1 MRIFGGYLNDT
12 LVDDFQTAGRARGSG
27 GHRALPLLL
36 LVEDFE
42 ELYELYS
49 DFLAGAGYAVEGTN
63 NGVEAVA
70 EARRLSPNL
79 ILMDLA
85 LPRMNGWEA
94 IELLKSE
101 SATCSIPIIALT
113 GHVKQRFGEL
123 ARRAGADVVLL
134 KPCPLNTLLGEIERL
149 LGHHA
154 PARNP

>member
-1 MRIFGGYLNDT
+1 LVSETQPAGGT
-12 LVDDFQTAGRARGSG
+12 RRSG
-27 GHRALPLLL
+27 AHGALPLLL
-36 LVEDFE
+36 VVEDFE

-63 NGVEAVA
+63 NGVEAVE

-94 IELLKSE
+94 IQLLKSQ
-101 SATCSIPIIALT
+101 STTQRIPIIALT
-113 GHVKQRFGEL
+113 GHVQQRFADL
-123 ARRAGADVVLL
+123 ARQAGADVVLL
-134 KPCPLNTLLGEIERL
+134 KPCPLNLLLGEIERL

-154 PARNP
+154 PARTP